1 MSRFTVA
8 LALASVVG
16 LASATNAQAPNA
28 RPGSPMRQG
37 PVGPPMGMGAPMG
50 PAMDIGSFLLSHTGE
65 LKLSD
70 QQVTRLAAI
79 SRRAADRRDA
89 MRRSMDSLFASRG
102 AARGDSAR
110 RDRVGPPPGLAA
122 NGQRMRD
129 QMHAD
134 LREALSVL
142 TPDQQ
147 ATSWEILAMRG
158 AGGPRAGMAM
168 WGGPRGGGWMRG
180 RPGAGGPGARRG
192 EGRSGGPGMAPGAR
206 EENPQ

>member
-1 MSRFTVA
+1 MSRFIVA
-8 LALASVVG
+8 VAVVG
-16 LASATNAQAPNA
+16 ALGLAHSANAQMPDG
-28 RPGSPMRQG
+28 RPGAPMQRG
-37 PVGPPMGMGAPMG
+37 PAGPPMAMGAPMG

-89 MRRSMDSLFASRG
+89 MRRSMDSLFAARG
-102 AARGDSAR
+102 ANRGDSAR
-110 RDRVGPPPGLAA
+110 RGLAGPPPGAAA
-122 NGQRMRD
+122 NGQQMRE

-147 ATSWEILAMRG
+147 ATLW
-158 AGGPRAGMAM
+158 
-168 WGGPRGGGWMRG
+168 
-180 RPGAGGPGARRG
+180 
-192 EGRSGGPGMAPGAR
+192 
-206 EENPQ
+206 